1 MSNFNE
7 NNLEE
12 SLVDHQT
19 KMKLLNIQFI
29 EHYKLLQAM
38 IQARA
43 DEFRYYCSD
52 EYYNSQEY
60 LDDQRDDAE
69 ERDIQRRKDMRYD
82 SD

>member
-1 MSNFNE
+1 MSSFNE

-29 EHYKLLQAM
+29 EHYKL

-60 LDDQRDDAE
+60 LNDLRDDAE
-69 ERDIQRRKDMRYD
+69 DRDIQRRKDMRYD

>member
-1 MSNFNE
+1 MSILNE
-7 NNLEE
+7 NNLEY

-19 KMKLLNIQFI
+19 KTKLLNIQFI
-29 EHYKLLQAM
+29 EHYKL

-43 DEFRYYCSD
+43 DALCYYCSD

-60 LDDQRDDAE
+60 LDDERDDAE
-69 ERDIQRRKDMRYD
+69 DRDIQRRKDMRYD

>member
-29 EHYKLLQAM
+29 EHYKL

-43 DEFRYYCSD
+43 DEFRY
-52 EYYNSQEY
+52 
-60 LDDQRDDAE
+60 
-69 ERDIQRRKDMRYD
+69 
-82 SD
+82 